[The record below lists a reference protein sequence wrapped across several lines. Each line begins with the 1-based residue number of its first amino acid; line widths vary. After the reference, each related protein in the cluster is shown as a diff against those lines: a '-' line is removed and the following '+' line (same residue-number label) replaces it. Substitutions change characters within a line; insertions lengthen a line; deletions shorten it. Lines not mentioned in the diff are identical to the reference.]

1 MCRPSSLLKDMIH
14 HDTSCKSWGITC
26 NTVDKNQ
33 KNALHKMSVVF
44 VEDNCVPFRENKLP
58 MSL

>member
-1 MCRPSSLLKDMIH
+1 MIH
-14 HDTSCKSWGITC
+14 HANHGGLHV
-26 NTVDKNQ
+26 TVDKNQ